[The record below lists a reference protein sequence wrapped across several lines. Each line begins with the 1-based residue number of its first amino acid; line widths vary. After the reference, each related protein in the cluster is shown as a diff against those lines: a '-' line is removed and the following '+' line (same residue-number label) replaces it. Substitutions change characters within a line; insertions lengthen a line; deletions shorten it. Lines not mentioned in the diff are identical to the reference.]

1 MGGDWNVVQDTSI
14 DTYNIIHNRNQ
25 NSREK
30 IEEMLET
37 FELLDPW
44 RTCFPNGRKYTWR
57 QSSPNSHKETQMLIF
72 DQIN

>member
-1 MGGDWNVVQDTSI
+1 LYGDWNVVQDTSI

-37 FELLDPW
+37 FEIKFPILLSPSGK
-44 RTCFPNGRKYTWR
+44 TGRK
-57 QSSPNSHKETQMLIF
+57 SES
-72 DQIN
+72 DC